1 MASVWRRTMVYLGLR
16 DDPEG
21 YEYDYDGYDAYEDDE
36 PPAATPRRIERA
48 ADVAVATE
56 PRVEPTPTVRPVRES
71 AASGAA
77 SGLGSGREEVPRVGA
92 IRAVPVSSTR
102 VHIVEPEGFNDAQD
116 VGDSLK
122 GGQPVILNLQ
132 GLGRDLQRRL
142 IDFSSGLAYAVG
154 GSMSRVA
161 DQVFLLTPTDVEV
174 TDEEKKR
181 LQARGLYRA

>member
-1 MASVWRRTMVYLGLR
+1 MASVWRRTMVYLGLQ

-21 YEYDYDGYDAYEDDE
+21 YEYGYDGYDVYEDDE
-36 PPAATPRRIERA
+36 PAAAPRRIEPA
-48 ADVAVATE
+48 GDVAVATE
-56 PRVEPTPTVRPVRES
+56 PRVESTPTVRPVSREPARS
-71 AASGAA
+71 P
-77 SGLGSGREEVPRVGA
+77 REDPPRVGA
-92 IRAVPVSSTR
+92 IRAVPATSAR
-102 VHIVEPEGFNDAQD
+102 VHVVEPEGFNDAQD
-116 VGDSLK
+116 VGDRLK
-122 GGQPVILNLQ
+122 DRQPVILNLQ

-174 TDEEKKR
+174 SDEEKER